1 MSGIVNDKITL
12 SRVNRFSLNPS
23 VVNLN
28 KFSPDV
34 AATSGTPSTNVSDS
48 YDIYCNVSPFAANTV
63 VLPDPTVSPV
73 GRLLHFKLS
82 ATAAA
87 NQVSTSPNFTS
98 MAGTDTNV
106 LFAPS
111 VATGSSVSLLNNG
124 TKWVAVRR
132 RVPV

>member
-1 MSGIVNDKITL
+1 MSLIVKDNISL
-12 SRVNRFSLNPS
+12 SRLNRNVLSAS

-28 KFSPDV
+28 RMSPDV
-34 AATSGTPSTNVSDS
+34 AATSGVPSTNVSDL
-48 YDIYCNVSPFAANTV
+48 YDVYCNVSPFAANTV
-63 VLPDPTVSPV
+63 VLPDPTLSPV
-73 GRLLHFKLS
+73 GKLLHFKLS

-87 NQVSTSPNFTS
+87 NQVSVSPNITS
-98 MAGTDTNV
+98 MLGVDTNV

-111 VATGSSVSLLNNG
+111 VAIGSSVSLLNNG